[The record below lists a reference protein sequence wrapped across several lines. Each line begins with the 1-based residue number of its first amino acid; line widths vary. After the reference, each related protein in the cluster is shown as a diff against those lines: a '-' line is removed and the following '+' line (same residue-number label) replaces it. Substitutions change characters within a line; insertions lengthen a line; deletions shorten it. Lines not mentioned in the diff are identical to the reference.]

1 MRRIT
6 TTSLAIAV
14 AAILF
19 SVLSVFGQS
28 SLPPMEAQAVY
39 RAPVVVEVEVKLP
52 NGETSVVSTTLVLQ
66 ITSKTVIS
74 GDVLLTDSLSVDVT
88 AAEGVAAEVGP
99 IVRLFSDLVT
109 SEVAAASAPLPA
121 GAEGTV
127 NRNAN
132 VRGGPGTNYQ
142 VVGQVST
149 GTVVTLVGTN
159 DTQDWYQLEDGTWIA
174 AFLVDGVTG
183 EVPSAAV
190 QEVDTPEATATQ
202 TPKPTATPL
211 PTSTAT
217 AKPAPLPAFSSG
229 GLGLSQSV
237 WDEDHVVTDADSL
250 GYIPSGIPYDSNWA
264 VTFIEGNVYLI
275 DHQYREPVSL
285 ADAEVESSALIP
297 ADSVFVRR
305 YNPYGDI
312 GLIADV
318 YFSESLKGRFSPNW
332 WTHSDPGTFDVV
344 YNVIGDEVYG
354 MMIFPDDNP

>member
-132 VRGGPGTNYQ
+132 VRGGPGDQLSGGRPSLHRNRCHSSRDQRYA
-142 VVGQVST
+142 GLVST
-149 GTVVTLVGTN
+149 RGRYVDCRIPRRRRDRRSALSRRARGRHAGSNGNTDPKT
-159 DTQDWYQLEDGTWIA
+159 DGH
-174 AFLVDGVTG
+174 
-183 EVPSAAV
+183 
-190 QEVDTPEATATQ
+190 TA
-202 TPKPTATPL
+202 
-211 PTSTAT
+211 
-217 AKPAPLPAFSSG
+217 
-229 GLGLSQSV
+229 
-237 WDEDHVVTDADSL
+237 
-250 GYIPSGIPYDSNWA
+250 SN
-264 VTFIEGNVYLI
+264 FYS
-275 DHQYREPVSL
+275 YREARAFASIQFWWSWLVPVRL
-285 ADAEVESSALIP
+285 
-297 ADSVFVRR
+297 
-305 YNPYGDI
+305 G
-312 GLIADV
+312 
-318 YFSESLKGRFSPNW
+318 
-332 WTHSDPGTFDVV
+332 
-344 YNVIGDEVYG
+344 
-354 MMIFPDDNP
+354 